1 MPRRTPSSQPA
12 AGRLHEARAAAIF
25 REPVTFRT
33 RILLATAPVVL
44 VPLVVFG
51 LAVRLAVRHRVAAQ
65 YRART
70 TALVGL
76 IGRDLERQGTVVAT
90 RLAGLRAAAVADN
103 RLRTAAVQRDTG
115 SRAYLLDY
123 AGAAMHLAGLSMLQI
138 QDDSGRIVSSGHFR
152 NEFDRL
158 EPGLPRQLARA
169 PNAMALVQARTAE
182 GPFVALVRFDSL
194 PLGDRRFTI
203 VGGVAVDTDFLAHL
217 APDSAFT
224 VALELPHDTISSR
237 VRDSTLA
244 SAAADVVSALPV
256 AFVDE
261 SRPDSA
267 QLVAAQLVVS
277 TELVGLQQLERVV
290 DLAFA
295 AAVLVTLLVSLVLA
309 GWLASRVSR
318 PLAELAERTAAIDLD
333 RLDDELSSDRQ
344 DEIGE
349 LERRFGEMTVRLRA
363 GAAHLREAERHAAT
377 GELARQVN
385 HDIKNSIAP
394 LRNVLRHLAQIAR
407 DRPGDLAKVFAE
419 RRQTLVSSLEYLEK
433 LAASYAKLSP
443 PAGAHRADVSAVT
456 REVVGQLPAGGA
468 EVALQLADELPDA
481 KIDPLGLRR
490 ILENLVTNAVDA
502 LGGQSGTVT
511 VSTARGTDSG
521 RANSIRI
528 VVEDTGSGMT
538 QQELERAFQDFYSTK
553 PGGTGLGLSI
563 VRRLVTDAGGR
574 LRVETSPGAGSRFIV
589 DLPEAITD
597 A

>member
-1 MPRRTPSSQPA
+1 MPRRGRRSQPGG
-12 AGRLHEARAAAIF
+12 GRLHEADAAAIF
-25 REPVTFRT
+25 RAQVTFRT

-51 LAVRLAVRHRVAAQ
+51 LAVRLAVRQRVAAQ

-70 TALVGL
+70 TALVAL
-76 IGRDLERQGTVVAT
+76 IGRDLERQGTSVAS
-90 RLAGLRAAAVADN
+90 RLARLRAAAVADN
-103 RLRTAAVQRDTG
+103 TLRRAAVQRDTG

-123 AGAAMHLAGLSMLQI
+123 SGTAMRLAGLDMLQI

-158 EPGLPRQLARA
+158 EAGLPLQLGRA
-169 PNAMALVQARTAE
+169 PNGMALVAARTAE
-182 GPFVALVRFDSL
+182 GPFVALARLDSL
-194 PLGDRRFTI
+194 PLGDRRFTM
-203 VGGVAVDTDFLAHL
+203 VGGIAVDTGFLSRL

-224 VALELPHDTISSR
+224 VALEMPHDTITSR
-237 VRDSTLA
+237 VRDTTRA
-244 SAAADVVSALPV
+244 RAAAVVSALPV

-261 SRPDSA
+261 SRLDSA
-267 QLVAAQLVVS
+267 RLVAAQLVVS

-290 DLAFA
+290 DFAFA
-295 AAVLVTLLVSLVLA
+295 AAVLVTILVSLLVA

-318 PLAELAERTAAIDLD
+318 PLVELAERTATIDLE
-333 RLDDELSSDRQ
+333 RLDDEFTSDRH

-349 LERRFGEMTVRLRA
+349 LERRFGEMMVRLRA

-407 DRPGDLAKVFAE
+407 DKPGELATVFAE

-433 LAASYAKLSP
+433 LAATYAKLSP
-443 PAGAHRADVSAVT
+443 VADAQRADVSAVT
-456 REVVGQLPAGGA
+456 REVVGQLPAGAA
-468 EVALQLADELPDA
+468 EVSLQLADELPRA

-502 LGGQSGTVT
+502 LGGQSGSVT
-511 VSTARGTDSG
+511 VSTARVSDAG
-521 RANSIRI
+521 RANGIRI
-528 VVEDTGSGMT
+528 VIEDTGSGMT
-538 QQELERAFQDFYSTK
+538 QQELGQAFQDFYSTK

-589 DLPEAITD
+589 DLPEAVAD

>member
-1 MPRRTPSSQPA
+1 
-12 AGRLHEARAAAIF
+12 
-25 REPVTFRT
+25 VTFRT
-33 RILLATAPVVL
+33 GILLATAPVVL
-44 VPLVVFG
+44 GRLVVFG
-51 LAVRLAVRHRVAAQ
+51 LAVRLAVRQRVAAQ

-70 TALVGL
+70 TALVAL
-76 IGRDLERQGTVVAT
+76 IGRDLERQGTGVAT
-90 RLAGLRAAAVADN
+90 RLAHLRAAAVADN
-103 RLRTAAVQRDTG
+103 RLRSAAVQRDTA

-123 AGAAMHLAGLSMLQI
+123 SGTAMRLAGLDMLQI

-158 EPGLPRQLARA
+158 EPGLPQQLARA
-169 PNAMALVQARTAE
+169 PNGMALVAARTAE
-182 GPFVALVRFDSL
+182 GPFVALARLDSL

-203 VGGVAVDTDFLAHL
+203 VGGIRVDTSILARL

-224 VALELPHDTISSR
+224 VALELPRDTIASR
-237 VRDSTLA
+237 VRDTTRA
-244 SAAADVVSALPV
+244 GAADLVSALPV

-267 QLVAAQLVVS
+267 RLVAAQLVVS

-295 AAVLVTLLVSLVLA
+295 AAVLVTMLVSLLVA
-309 GWLASRVSR
+309 GWLASRMSR
-318 PLAELAERTAAIDLD
+318 PLAELAERTATIDLE
-333 RLDDELSSDRQ
+333 RLDEEFSSDRQ

-349 LERRFGEMTVRLRA
+349 LERRFGEMTVRLRV

-407 DRPGDLAKVFAE
+407 DKPGELATVFAE

-433 LAASYAKLSP
+433 LAATYAKLSP
-443 PAGAHRADVSAVT
+443 VADAQRADVSAVT
-456 REVVGQLPAGGA
+456 HDVVGQLPAGAA
-468 EVALQLADELPDA
+468 EVSLQLADELPQV

-490 ILENLVTNAVDA
+490 ILENVVTNAVDA

-511 VSTARGTDSG
+511 VSTARVSDAG
-521 RANSIRI
+521 RANGIRI

-589 DLPEAITD
+589 DLPEAIAD
-597 A
+597 S

>member
-1 MPRRTPSSQPA
+1 M
-12 AGRLHEARAAAIF
+12 
-25 REPVTFRT
+25 TFRT

-44 VPLVVFG
+44 VPLVLFG
-51 LAVRLAVRHRVAAQ
+51 LVVRLAVRNRLVAQ
-65 YRART
+65 YRTRT
-70 TALVGL
+70 TALVDL
-76 IGRDLERQGTVVAT
+76 IGRDVERQGAVVAT
-90 RLAGLRAAAVADN
+90 RLAHLRAAAVADN
-103 RLRTAAVQRDTG
+103 RLRLAAVQRDT
-115 SRAYLLDY
+115 SQRAYLLDY
-123 AGAAMHLAGLSMLQI
+123 TGTAMRLAGLDMLQI

-152 NEFDRL
+152 NEFDRA
-158 EPGLPRQLARA
+158 EPGLPAQLGRA
-169 PNAMALVQARTAE
+169 PNGMALVEARTAE
-182 GPFVALVRFDSL
+182 GPFVALARLDSL
-194 PLGDRRFTI
+194 PLGDRRFTL
-203 VGGVAVDTDFLAHL
+203 VGGVAVDSAFLSRL
-217 APDSAFT
+217 VPDSAFT
-224 VALELPHDTISSR
+224 VSLDLPHDTLSSR
-237 VRDSTLA
+237 GRDTSRVA
-244 SAAADVVSALPV
+244 RPPDVVSALPV
-256 AFVDE
+256 AFIDE
-261 SRPDSA
+261 SRADSA
-267 QLVAAQLVVS
+267 RLVPAQLVVS
-277 TELVGLQQLERVV
+277 TALAGLRELERVI

-295 AAVLVTLLVSLVLA
+295 AAVLATILVSLLVA

-333 RLDDELSSDRQ
+333 RLDAEFASDRQ

-349 LERRFGEMTVRLRA
+349 LERRFGEMTARLRE

-407 DRPGDLAKVFAE
+407 DRPGELAKAFAE

-443 PAGAHRADVSAVT
+443 PVEAQRSDVSAVT
-456 REVVGQLPAGGA
+456 REVVGQMPTGPGSG
-468 EVALQLADELPDA
+468 EVLLQLAGGLPEA

-490 ILENLVTNAVDA
+490 IVENLVTNALDA

-511 VSTARGTDSG
+511 VSTAQGTDSG
-521 RANSIRI
+521 RAPTIRI

-538 QQELERAFQDFYSTK
+538 EQELERAFQDFYSTK

-589 DLPEAITD
+589 DIPEAAGTG
-597 A
+597 

>member
-1 MPRRTPSSQPA
+1 MPLPTRSSQSG
-12 AGRLHEARAAAIF
+12 AGCLHEGDAAAIF
-25 REPVTFRT
+25 CEPVTFRT

-51 LAVRLAVRHRVAAQ
+51 LAVRLAVRQRVAAQ

-70 TALVGL
+70 TALVAL

-90 RLAGLRAAAVADN
+90 RLA
-103 RLRTAAVQRDTG
+103 RLRTAAVADNSLRLAAVQKDTA

-123 AGAAMHLAGLSMLQI
+123 CAKAMRLAGLDMLQI

-152 NEFDRL
+152 NEFDRM
-158 EPGLPRQLARA
+158 EPGLPPQLARA
-169 PNAMALVQARTAE
+169 PNGMALVGARTAE
-182 GPFVALVRFDSL
+182 GPFVALARLDSL
-194 PLGDRRFTI
+194 TLGDRRFTV
-203 VGGVAVDTDFLAHL
+203 VGGIAVDSGFLARL

-237 VRDSTLA
+237 VRDTTRA
-244 SAAADVVSALPV
+244 RAADVVSALPV

-261 SRPDSA
+261 SRPESTR
-267 QLVAAQLVVS
+267 LVAAQLVVS

-295 AAVLVTLLVSLVLA
+295 AAVLVTILVSLLVA

-318 PLAELAERTAAIDLD
+318 PLAELAERTATIDLD
-333 RLDDELSSDRQ
+333 RLDDEFSSDRQ

-349 LERRFGEMTVRLRA
+349 LERRFGEMMVRLRA

-407 DRPGDLAKVFAE
+407 DKPGELATVFAE

-433 LAASYAKLSP
+433 LAATYAKLSP
-443 PAGAHRADVSAVT
+443 VADAQRADVSAVT
-456 REVVGQLPAGGA
+456 REVVGQMPAGAA
-468 EVALQLADELPDA
+468 EVSLQLADELPLA

-502 LGGQSGTVT
+502 MGGQSGSVT
-511 VSTARGTDSG
+511 VSTARVTDAG
-521 RANSIRI
+521 RANGIRI
-528 VVEDTGSGMT
+528 VVEDTGCGMT
-538 QQELERAFQDFYSTK
+538 EQELGRAFQDFYSTK

-589 DLPEAITD
+589 DLPEALADT
-597 A
+597 

>member
-1 MPRRTPSSQPA
+1 M
-12 AGRLHEARAAAIF
+12 
-25 REPVTFRT
+25 TFRT

-51 LAVRLAVRHRVAAQ
+51 LAVRLAVRQRVAAQ

-70 TALVGL
+70 TALVAL
-76 IGRDLERQGTVVAT
+76 IGRDLERQGTGVAT
-90 RLAGLRAAAVADN
+90 RLAHLRAAAVADN
-103 RLRTAAVQRDTG
+103 RLRSAAVQRDTA

-123 AGAAMHLAGLSMLQI
+123 SGTAMRLAGLDMLQI

-158 EPGLPRQLARA
+158 EPGLPQQLARA
-169 PNAMALVQARTAE
+169 PNGMALVAARTAE
-182 GPFVALVRFDSL
+182 GPFVALARLDSL

-203 VGGVAVDTDFLAHL
+203 VGGIRVDTSILARL

-224 VALELPHDTISSR
+224 VALELPRDTIASR
-237 VRDSTLA
+237 VRDTTRA
-244 SAAADVVSALPV
+244 GAADLVSALPV

-267 QLVAAQLVVS
+267 RLVAAQLVVS

-295 AAVLVTLLVSLVLA
+295 AAVLVTMLVSLLVA
-309 GWLASRVSR
+309 GWLASRMSR
-318 PLAELAERTAAIDLD
+318 PLAELAERTATIDLD
-333 RLDDELSSDRQ
+333 RLDEEFSSDRQ

-349 LERRFGEMTVRLRA
+349 LERRFGEMTVRLRV

-407 DRPGDLAKVFAE
+407 DKPGELATVFAE

-433 LAASYAKLSP
+433 LAATYAKLSP
-443 PAGAHRADVSAVT
+443 VADAQRADVSAVT
-456 REVVGQLPAGGA
+456 HDVVGQLPAGAA
-468 EVALQLADELPDA
+468 EVSLQLADELPQV

-511 VSTARGTDSG
+511 VSTARVSDAG
-521 RANSIRI
+521 RANGIRI

-589 DLPEAITD
+589 DLPEAIAD
-597 A
+597 S

>member
-1 MPRRTPSSQPA
+1 M
-12 AGRLHEARAAAIF
+12 
-25 REPVTFRT
+25 TFRT

-51 LAVRLAVRHRVAAQ
+51 LAVRLAVRQRVAAQ

-70 TALVGL
+70 AALVAL

-90 RLAGLRAAAVADN
+90 RLAHLRTAAVADN
-103 RLRTAAVQRDTG
+103 GLRRAAVQRDTA
-115 SRAYLLDY
+115 SRSYLLDY
-123 AGAAMHLAGLSMLQI
+123 SGTAMRLAGLDMLQI
-138 QDDSGRIVSSGHFR
+138 QDDSGRIISSGHFR

-158 EPGLPRQLARA
+158 EPGLPLQLARA
-169 PNAMALVQARTAE
+169 PNGMALVAARTAE
-182 GPFVALVRFDSL
+182 GPFVALARLDSL

-203 VGGVAVDTDFLAHL
+203 VGGIAVDTGFLARL
-217 APDSAFT
+217 APDSAFS
-224 VALELPHDTISSR
+224 VALELPHDTITSR
-237 VRDSTLA
+237 VRDTTRTRA
-244 SAAADVVSALPV
+244 VDVVSALPI

-261 SRPDSA
+261 SRPDSTR
-267 QLVAAQLVVS
+267 LVAGQLVVS

-295 AAVLVTLLVSLVLA
+295 AAVLVTILVSLLVA

-318 PLAELAERTAAIDLD
+318 PLAELAERTATIDLD
-333 RLDDELSSDRQ
+333 RLDEEFSSDRQ

-349 LERRFGEMTVRLRA
+349 LERRFGEMTARLRA

-407 DRPGDLAKVFAE
+407 DRPGELATVFAE

-433 LAASYAKLSP
+433 LAATYAKLSP
-443 PAGAHRADVSAVT
+443 VADAARADVSAVT
-456 REVVGQLPAGGA
+456 RDVVGQLPTGVA
-468 EVALQLADELPDA
+468 EVSLQLADELPQA

-490 ILENLVTNAVDA
+490 ILENLVTNAMDA
-502 LGGQSGTVT
+502 LAGQSGTVT
-511 VSTARGTDSG
+511 VSTARVNDAG
-521 RANSIRI
+521 RANGIRI

-538 QQELERAFQDFYSTK
+538 QQELGRAFQDFYSTK

-589 DLPEAITD
+589 DLPEATAD

>member
-1 MPRRTPSSQPA
+1 VQRDTASRTY
-12 AGRLHEARAAAIF
+12 
-25 REPVTFRT
+25 
-33 RILLATAPVVL
+33 LLDYSGTAM
-44 VPLVVFG
+44 
-51 LAVRLAVRHRVAAQ
+51 
-65 YRART
+65 
-70 TALVGL
+70 
-76 IGRDLERQGTVVAT
+76 
-90 RLAGLRAAAVADN
+90 RLAGLE
-103 RLRTAAVQRDTG
+103 
-115 SRAYLLDY
+115 
-123 AGAAMHLAGLSMLQI
+123 MLQI

-158 EPGLPRQLARA
+158 EPGLPLQLARA
-169 PNAMALVQARTAE
+169 PNGMALVAARTAE
-182 GPFVALVRFDSL
+182 GPFVALARLDSL
-194 PLGDRRFTI
+194 PLGDRRFTM
-203 VGGVAVDTDFLAHL
+203 VGGIAVDTGFLARL

-224 VALELPHDTISSR
+224 VALELPHDTITSR
-237 VRDSTLA
+237 VRDTTRTG
-244 SAAADVVSALPV
+244 AADVISALPV

-267 QLVAAQLVVS
+267 RLVAAQLVVS
-277 TELVGLQQLERVV
+277 TQLVGLRQLERVV

-295 AAVLVTLLVSLVLA
+295 AAVLVTILVSLLVA

-318 PLAELAERTAAIDLD
+318 PLAELAERTATIDLD
-333 RLDDELSSDRQ
+333 RLDDEFSSERQ

-407 DRPGDLAKVFAE
+407 DKPGELATVFAE

-433 LAASYAKLSP
+433 LAATYAKLSP
-443 PAGAHRADVSAVT
+443 VADAQRADVSAVT
-456 REVVGQLPAGGA
+456 REVVGQMPASAA
-468 EVALQLADELPDA
+468 EVSLQLADELPHA

-511 VSTARGTDSG
+511 VSTARVSDAG
-521 RANSIRI
+521 RANGIRI
-528 VVEDTGSGMT
+528 VIEDTGCGMT
-538 QQELERAFQDFYSTK
+538 EQELGRAFQDFYSTK

-589 DLPEAITD
+589 DLPEAIAD

>member
-1 MPRRTPSSQPA
+1 MPRRTPSSQPGG
-12 AGRLHEARAAAIF
+12 GRLHEADAAAIF

-51 LAVRLAVRHRVAAQ
+51 LAVRLAVRQRVAAQ

-70 TALVGL
+70 TALVAL

-90 RLAGLRAAAVADN
+90 RLAHLRAAAVADN
-103 RLRTAAVQRDTG
+103 RLRVAAVQRDTA
-115 SRAYLLDY
+115 SRPYLLDY
-123 AGAAMHLAGLSMLQI
+123 SGTAMRLAGLDMLQI

-152 NEFDRL
+152 NEFDRM
-158 EPGLPRQLARA
+158 EPGLPLQLAQA
-169 PNAMALVQARTAE
+169 PNGMALVAARTAE
-182 GPFVALVRFDSL
+182 GPFVALARLDSL
-194 PLGDRRFTI
+194 PLGDRRFTL
-203 VGGVAVDTDFLAHL
+203 VGGIAVDTGFLARL

-224 VALELPHDTISSR
+224 VALELPHDTITSR
-237 VRDSTLA
+237 VRDSTRA
-244 SAAADVVSALPV
+244 RAADVVSALPV

-267 QLVAAQLVVS
+267 RLVAAQLVVS

-295 AAVLVTLLVSLVLA
+295 AAVLVTILISLLVA

-318 PLAELAERTAAIDLD
+318 PLAELAERTATIDLD
-333 RLDDELSSDRQ
+333 RLDDEFSSDRQ

-349 LERRFGEMTVRLRA
+349 LERRFGEMTVRLRV
-363 GAAHLREAERHAAT
+363 GAAHLRDAERLAAT

-407 DRPGDLAKVFAE
+407 DKPGELATVFAE

-433 LAASYAKLSP
+433 LAATYAKLSP
-443 PAGAHRADVSAVT
+443 VADAQRADVSAVT
-456 REVVGQLPAGGA
+456 RDVVGQMPAGAA
-468 EVALQLADELPDA
+468 EVALQLADELPQA

-511 VSTARGTDSG
+511 VSTARVSDAGG
-521 RANSIRI
+521 ANGIRI

-538 QQELERAFQDFYSTK
+538 QQELGRAFQDFYSTK

-589 DLPEAITD
+589 DLREAM
-597 A
+597 AEA

>member
-1 MPRRTPSSQPA
+1 MRPA
-12 AGRLHEARAAAIF
+12 GHLHEGDAAAIF

-51 LAVRLAVRHRVAAQ
+51 LAVRLAVRQRVAAQ

-70 TALVGL
+70 TALVAL
-76 IGRDLERQGTVVAT
+76 IGRDLERLGTGVAT
-90 RLAGLRAAAVADN
+90 RLARLRAAAVADN
-103 RLRTAAVQRDTG
+103 RLRSAAVQRDTA
-115 SRAYLLDY
+115 SRTYLLDY
-123 AGAAMHLAGLSMLQI
+123 SGTAMRLAGLEMLQI

-158 EPGLPRQLARA
+158 EPGLPLQLAQA
-169 PNAMALVQARTAE
+169 PNGMALVSARTAE
-182 GPFVALVRFDSL
+182 GPFVALARLDSL
-194 PLGDRRFTI
+194 PLGDRRFTM
-203 VGGVAVDTDFLAHL
+203 VGGIAVDTGFLARL

-224 VALELPHDTISSR
+224 VALELPHDTITSR
-237 VRDSTLA
+237 VRDTTRTG
-244 SAAADVVSALPV
+244 AADVVSALPV

-267 QLVAAQLVVS
+267 RLVAAQLVVS
-277 TELVGLQQLERVV
+277 TQLVGLRQLERVV

-295 AAVLVTLLVSLVLA
+295 AAVLVTILVSLLVA

-318 PLAELAERTAAIDLD
+318 PLAELAERTATIDLE
-333 RLDDELSSDRQ
+333 RLDDEFSSERQ

-377 GELARQVN
+377 GQLARQVN

-407 DRPGDLAKVFAE
+407 DKPGELATVFAE
-419 RRQTLVSSLEYLEK
+419 RRQTLASSLEYLEK
-433 LAASYAKLSP
+433 LAATYAKLSP
-443 PAGAHRADVSAVT
+443 VADAQRADVSAVT
-456 REVVGQLPAGGA
+456 REVVGQMPASAA
-468 EVALQLADELPDA
+468 EVSLQLADELPQA

-511 VSTARGTDSG
+511 VSTARVSDAG
-521 RANSIRI
+521 RANGIRI
-528 VVEDTGSGMT
+528 VIEDTGCGMT
-538 QQELERAFQDFYSTK
+538 EQELGRAFHDFYSTK

-589 DLPEAITD
+589 DLPEAI
-597 A
+597 AGA

>member
-1 MPRRTPSSQPA
+1 M
-12 AGRLHEARAAAIF
+12 
-25 REPVTFRT
+25 TFRT

-51 LAVRLAVRHRVAAQ
+51 LAVRLAVRHRLAGQ

-70 TALVGL
+70 TALVDL
-76 IGRDLERQGTVVAT
+76 IGRDLARQGTIVAT
-90 RLAGLRAAAVADN
+90 RLARLRAAAVADN
-103 RLRTAAVQRDTG
+103 RLRLAAVQRDTA

-123 AGAAMHLAGLSMLQI
+123 SGTAMRLAGLDMLQI

-152 NEFDRL
+152 NEFDRP
-158 EPGLPRQLARA
+158 EPGLPMQLGRA
-169 PNAMALVQARTAE
+169 PNGMALVEARTAE
-182 GPFVALVRFDSL
+182 GPFVALVRLDSL

-203 VGGVAVDTDFLAHL
+203 VGGIAVDTGFLARL
-217 APDSAFT
+217 APDSVFT
-224 VALELPHDTISSR
+224 VSLDLPHDTLSSR
-237 VRDSTLA
+237 LRDTTRAAGSTE
-244 SAAADVVSALPV
+244 VVSALPV
-256 AFVDE
+256 PFVDE
-261 SRPDSA
+261 SHGDNT

-277 TELVGLQQLERVV
+277 TQLTGLRELERVV

-295 AAVLVTLLVSLVLA
+295 AAVMVTILVSVLLA
-309 GWLASRVSR
+309 WWLASRVSR
-318 PLAELAERTAAIDLD
+318 PLAELAERTATIDLE
-333 RLDDELSSDRQ
+333 RLDEDFTTDRQ

-349 LERRFGEMTVRLRA
+349 LERRFGAMTARLRA

-407 DRPGDLAKVFAE
+407 DRPGELAKVFAE

-433 LAASYAKLSP
+433 LAATYAKLSP
-443 PAGAHRADVSAVT
+443 PAETQRADVSVVT
-456 REVVGQLPAGGA
+456 REAVGQIPAGAA
-468 EVALQLADELPDA
+468 EVSLQLADELPPA
-481 KIDPLGLRR
+481 RIDPLGLRR
-490 ILENLVTNAVDA
+490 ILENLVSNALEA
-502 LGGQSGTVT
+502 LSGQSGTVT
-511 VSTARGTDSG
+511 VSTARATDSG
-521 RANSIRI
+521 QAPAIRI

-589 DLPEAITD
+589 DIPEA
-597 A
+597 ASAG

>member
-1 MPRRTPSSQPA
+1 
-12 AGRLHEARAAAIF
+12 
-25 REPVTFRT
+25 VTFRT

-51 LAVRLAVRHRVAAQ
+51 LAVRLAVRQRVAAQ

-70 TALVGL
+70 TALVAL
-76 IGRDLERQGTVVAT
+76 IGRDLERQGTGVAT
-90 RLAGLRAAAVADN
+90 RLARLRAAAVADN
-103 RLRTAAVQRDTG
+103 RLRSAAVQRDT

-123 AGAAMHLAGLSMLQI
+123 SGTAMRLAGLDMLQI

-152 NEFDRL
+152 NEFDRA
-158 EPGLPRQLARA
+158 EPGLPLQLARA
-169 PNAMALVQARTAE
+169 HNGMALVAARTPE
-182 GPFVALVRFDSL
+182 GPFVALARLDSL
-194 PLGDRRFTI
+194 PLGDRRFTV
-203 VGGVAVDTDFLAHL
+203 VGGIAVDTGFLARL

-224 VALELPHDTISSR
+224 VTLELPHDTIASR
-237 VRDSTLA
+237 VRDTTRA
-244 SAAADVVSALPV
+244 AAADVVSALPV

-261 SRPDSA
+261 SRPDSTR
-267 QLVAAQLVVS
+267 LVAAQLVVS
-277 TELVGLQQLERVV
+277 TQLVGLRQLERVV

-295 AAVLVTLLVSLVLA
+295 AAVLVTILVSLLVA

-318 PLAELAERTAAIDLD
+318 PLAELAERTATIDLD
-333 RLDDELSSDRQ
+333 RLDEEFSSDRQ

-407 DRPGDLAKVFAE
+407 DRPAELATVFAE

-433 LAASYAKLSP
+433 LAATYAKLSP
-443 PAGAHRADVSAVT
+443 VADAQRADVSAVT
-456 REVVGQLPAGGA
+456 REVVGQLPAGAA
-468 EVALQLADELPDA
+468 EVSLQLADELPRA

-490 ILENLVTNAVDA
+490 ILENLVTNAMDA

-511 VSTARGTDSG
+511 VSTARVSDAG
-521 RANSIRI
+521 RANEIRI

-538 QQELERAFQDFYSTK
+538 EQELGRAFQDFYSTK
-553 PGGTGLGLSI
+553 PAGTGLGLSI

-589 DLPEAITD
+589 DLPQALD
-597 A
+597 DS